1 MVAASVMGESATAS
15 ETISPISE
23 IDVISGMVLTD
34 YSVTLPLRDMEAKFT
49 IESRQVVKL

>member
-1 MVAASVMGESATAS
+1 MGESATAS